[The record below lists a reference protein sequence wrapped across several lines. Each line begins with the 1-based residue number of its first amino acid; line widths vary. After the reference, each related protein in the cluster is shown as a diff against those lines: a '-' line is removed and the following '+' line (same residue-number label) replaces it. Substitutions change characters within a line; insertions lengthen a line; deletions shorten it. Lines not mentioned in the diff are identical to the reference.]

1 MSEIRIYPQR
11 VAPTFPAP
19 VQKPQKSEEG
29 SDNFGD
35 LLSKAI
41 GGVNDLQQQAGEAQN
56 DLIKGEAA
64 ELHQVMIAA
73 EKAGISFDL
82 LLEVRRRL
90 IEAYQEIMR
99 MPV

>member
-19 VQKPQKSEEG
+19 VQKPQKSAEEG
-29 SDNFGD
+29 GSFGD
-35 LLSKAI
+35 MLSKAI
-41 GGVNDLQQQAGEAQN
+41 GNVNELQHQAGEAQEK
-56 DLIKGEAA
+56 LIKGEAA